1 LYGKWKLIFSLLA
14 IFVQL
19 HFLNIFYFYFSFA
32 NTIICIK
39 EKFII
44 VNYLQQENLNQVI
57 GMCVGKNKIK
67 GGKRSEK
74 KQLNIEFLY

>member
-1 LYGKWKLIFSLLA
+1 
-14 IFVQL
+14 
-19 HFLNIFYFYFSFA
+19 
-32 NTIICIK
+32 
-39 EKFII
+39 
-44 VNYLQQENLNQVI
+44 LQQENLNQVI